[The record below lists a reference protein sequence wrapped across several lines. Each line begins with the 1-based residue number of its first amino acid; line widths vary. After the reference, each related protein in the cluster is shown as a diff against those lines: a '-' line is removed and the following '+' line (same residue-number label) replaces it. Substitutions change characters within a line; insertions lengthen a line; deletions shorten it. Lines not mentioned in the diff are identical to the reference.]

1 MTMATT
7 MLPLQIQPTT
17 TSSQKWHALT
27 TRTLPPTL
35 LPFYYGVLA
44 TKIYCRPTCTARLA
58 RRANVIYFSSPSA
71 AVSSGYR
78 ACKRCRPDDQLFL
91 GEAEEVVMK
100 AMEVIGKYGR
110 KQGLEGIAVETGV
123 SKSYLCRV
131 FKKTMGVTVG
141 EYIREFEKEG
151 QGFVDSISVD
161 TQDA

>member
-1 MTMATT
+1 
-7 MLPLQIQPTT
+7 
-17 TSSQKWHALT
+17 
-27 TRTLPPTL
+27 
-35 LPFYYGVLA
+35 
-44 TKIYCRPTCTARLA
+44 
-58 RRANVIYFSSPSA
+58 
-71 AVSSGYR
+71 
-78 ACKRCRPDDQLFL
+78 
-91 GEAEEVVMK
+91 MK